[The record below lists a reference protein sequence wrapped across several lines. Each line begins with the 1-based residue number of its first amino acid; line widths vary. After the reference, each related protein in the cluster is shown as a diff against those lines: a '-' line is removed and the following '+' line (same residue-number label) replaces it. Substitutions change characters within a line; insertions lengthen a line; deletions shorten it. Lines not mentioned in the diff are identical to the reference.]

1 METIFTLGDADT
13 GNTGPLKI
21 DMDELY
27 ERKKQQD
34 LNTLALY
41 KRILDR
47 IHTRIKTVS
56 RQQKQ
61 EQYCW
66 YVVPEIIIGI
76 PRYDNGACIAY
87 LIDSLRENGFLVKYT
102 HPNLLLMS
110 WAHWC
115 PTYVRTE
122 VKKKTGITVDC
133 YGKTIKN
140 EEDEDDTNPL
150 MLLANKNNANNAV
163 NANPKAKEYT
173 PIQMYKPTGLIY
185 NPTLL
190 KSIEEKSL

>member
-66 YVVPEIIIGI
+66 YVVPELIIGI

-115 PTYVRTE
+115 PSYVRTE

-133 YGKTIKN
+133 WGKTVTN
-140 EEDEDDTNPL
+140 EEDDPAIVSFGNTNT
-150 MLLANKNNANNAV
+150 NNTAIAV
-163 NANPKAKEYT
+163 KPAQKEYT

-185 NPTLL
+185 NPHLL

>member
-1 METIFTLGDADT
+1 METIFTLGEADT

-66 YVVPEIIIGI
+66 YVVPELIIGI

-133 YGKTIKN
+133 WGKTVN
-140 EEDEDDTNPL
+140 DEEDDPSIVSFGATTNTV
-150 MLLANKNNANNAV
+150 LAAK
-163 NANPKAKEYT
+163 PQQKEYT

-185 NPTLL
+185 NPHLL